1 MIMKN
6 GIEVAGGGGEA
17 LEATSQSILALLS
30 PSLIVTG
37 TFTTSSATV
46 PADTGRTEASNYW
59 NNALLIPL
67 TGAVAKQSRRIK
79 SFNNT
84 GGVFTLS
91 QPFTAAPGLVT
102 YAIIAAQEP
111 ALEVSPIPDWSES
124 QLTATI
130 AAAAGTLTLPSVVMA
145 ALPAGAIVTRA
156 RAILTSRIVSNT
168 NAAAN
173 KLNGATVAATSQVIQ
188 IKKDAGAW
196 VDAINFI
203 DDQFSQAGLVSEGGV
218 FIPGA
223 VNLSATVTGNGTY
236 AFQWLLS
243 RADVDAIVLQGVKMA
258 IQVSYTL

>member
-188 IKKDAGAW
+188 
-196 VDAINFI
+196 
-203 DDQFSQAGLVSEGGV
+203 GGV